1 MALLHVENLYKGFSG
16 ETLFKNITFSID
28 EKDKIGVI
36 GINGAGKTTLI
47 KMLLEEEEND
57 VDPTTNQ
64 RGIISK
70 KGNLKIGYLS
80 QNINLNPN
88 NTIFDELMLV
98 FGKVMEDHKKIQELS
113 LRINIEPENFDSI
126 MEELAVVT
134 TRYEQEEGYA
144 IEYKVKQVLNGLS
157 ISEDLWQQRIGDLSG
172 GQKSRTALGKILLEE
187 PELLILDEPTNH
199 LDLLAIEW
207 LEKFLKDYNK
217 AVMVVSHDRYFLD
230 NVVGRI
236 FEIEGHTLKTYK
248 GNFIE
253 YTIQKEIYL
262 SGAIK
267 AFEKEQEKIKQ
278 MEEYIRRYKAG
289 IKSKQARG
297 RESFLNRME
306 KMENPVVNVRKMKL
320 KFDIER
326 PSVDRVLKIEKL
338 SKSYDGKKIFQNL
351 NLEIFRGERVG
362 LIGKNGVGKST
373 LLKIINGM
381 EKADSGKITIGDKVT
396 IGYYDQNHQGLDE
409 KVSILNEFMFNY
421 PMSEEDV
428 RRLAGGFLFPEEDVF
443 KIIGSL
449 SGGEKARV
457 TLMKLI
463 LKKANFLVLDE
474 PTNHLDIYSREVLE
488 EALEDYQ
495 GTILIV
501 SHDRYF
507 LEGIVNTIYEI
518 TEDGAEKFNGNY
530 SEYCAKKSK
539 KLVEKSNENVV
550 NNYEEQKKI
559 KNRISSLE
567 RKYVET
573 EKNIEK
579 LEEKKSNLEK
589 EYEIAGKKNILEEL
603 LEIQEKLENIDLE
616 ILSEMEKWEE
626 IEKELKNLK
635 KAL

>member
-1 MALLHVENLYKGFSG
+1 MALLHVDNLYKGFSG
-16 ETLFKNITFSID
+16 ETLFKNISFSID

-57 VDPTTNQ
+57 VDPSTNQ
-64 RGIISK
+64 RGTISK
-70 KGNLKIGYLS
+70 KGNLRIGYLS
-80 QNINLNPN
+80 QNINLNYE
-88 NTIFDELMLV
+88 NTVFDELMLV
-98 FGKVMEDHKKIQELS
+98 FGSVLEDYKKIQELS
-113 LRINIEPENFDSI
+113 FRINLEPDNFDKI

-144 IEYKVKQVLNGLS
+144 IEYKVKQILNGLS
-157 ISEDLWQQRIGDLSG
+157 IQEDLWKQKIGDLSG
-172 GQKSRTALGKILLEE
+172 GQKSRVALGKILLEE

-199 LDLLAIEW
+199 LDLVAIEW

-248 GNFIE
+248 GNFTE
-253 YTIQKEIYL
+253 YTIQKEVYL
-262 SGAIK
+262 SGAMK

-297 RESFLNRME
+297 RESLLNRME

-320 KFDIER
+320 KFDIDR
-326 PSVDRVLKIEKL
+326 PSVDRVLKIQNL

-362 LIGKNGVGKST
+362 IIGKNGVGKST
-373 LLKIINGM
+373 LLKIINGT
-381 EKADSGKITIGDKVT
+381 EKADSGVVTIGEKVT
-396 IGYYDQNHQGLDE
+396 IGYYDQNHKGLDE
-409 KVSILNEFMFNY
+409 KASILNEFMFNY

-518 TEDGAEKFNGNY
+518 TENGAEKFHGNY
-530 SEYCAKKSK
+530 KEYCERKNKPV
-539 KLVEKSNENVV
+539 VEKDTKGV
-550 NNYEEQKKI
+550 NDYEEQKRV

-567 RKYVET
+567 KKYNET
-573 EKNIEK
+573 EKFIEK
-579 LEEKKSNLEK
+579 LEEKKSLLE
-589 EYEIAGKKNILEEL
+589 EDYNQAGKENNLDKL
-603 LEIQEKLENIDLE
+603 LEIQEKMEKLDEE
-616 ILSEMEKWEE
+616 IMESMEKWED
-626 IEKELKNLK
+626 IEKELKILK

>member
-1 MALLHVENLYKGFSG
+1 MALLHVDNLYKGFSG
-16 ETLFKNITFSID
+16 ETLFKNISFSID

-57 VDPTTNQ
+57 VDPSTNQ
-64 RGIISK
+64 RGTISK
-70 KGNLKIGYLS
+70 KGNLRIGYLS
-80 QNINLNPN
+80 QNINLNYE
-88 NTIFDELMLV
+88 NTVFDELMLV
-98 FGKVMEDHKKIQELS
+98 FGSVLEDYKKIQELS
-113 LRINIEPENFDSI
+113 FRINLEPDNFDKI

-144 IEYKVKQVLNGLS
+144 IEYKVKQILNGLS
-157 ISEDLWQQRIGDLSG
+157 VQEDLWKQKIGDLSG
-172 GQKSRTALGKILLEE
+172 GQKSRVALGKILLEE

-199 LDLLAIEW
+199 LDLVAIEW

-248 GNFIE
+248 GNFTE
-253 YTIQKEIYL
+253 YTIQKEVYL
-262 SGAIK
+262 SGAMK

-297 RESFLNRME
+297 RESLLNRME

-320 KFDIER
+320 KFDIDR
-326 PSVDRVLKIEKL
+326 PSVDRVLKIQNL

-362 LIGKNGVGKST
+362 IIGKNGVGKST
-373 LLKIINGM
+373 LLKIINGT
-381 EKADSGKITIGDKVT
+381 EKADSGIVTIGEKVT
-396 IGYYDQNHQGLDE
+396 IGYYDQNHKGLDE
-409 KVSILNEFMFNY
+409 KASILNEFMFNY

-518 TEDGAEKFNGNY
+518 TENGAEKFHGNY
-530 SEYCAKKSK
+530 KEYCERKNKPV
-539 KLVEKSNENVV
+539 VEKDTKGV
-550 NNYEEQKKI
+550 NDYEEQKRV

-567 RKYVET
+567 KKYNET
-573 EKNIEK
+573 EKFIEK
-579 LEEKKSNLEK
+579 LEEKKSLLE
-589 EYEIAGKKNILEEL
+589 EDYNQAGKENNLDKL
-603 LEIQEKLENIDLE
+603 LEIQEKMEKLDEE
-616 ILSEMEKWEE
+616 IMESMEKWED
-626 IEKELKNLK
+626 IEKELKILK

>member
-1 MALLHVENLYKGFSG
+1 MALLHVDNLYKGFSG
-16 ETLFKNITFSID
+16 ETLFKNISFSID

-57 VDPTTNQ
+57 VDPSTNQ
-64 RGIISK
+64 RGTISK
-70 KGNLKIGYLS
+70 KGNLRIGYLS
-80 QNINLNPN
+80 QNINLNYE
-88 NTIFDELMLV
+88 NTVFDELMLV
-98 FGKVMEDHKKIQELS
+98 FGSVLEDYKKIQELS
-113 LRINIEPENFDSI
+113 FRINLEPDNFDKI

-144 IEYKVKQVLNGLS
+144 IEYKVKQILNGLS
-157 ISEDLWQQRIGDLSG
+157 VQEDLWKQKIGDLSG
-172 GQKSRTALGKILLEE
+172 GQKSRVALGKILLEE

-199 LDLLAIEW
+199 LDLVAIEW

-248 GNFIE
+248 GNFTE
-253 YTIQKEIYL
+253 YTIQKEVYL
-262 SGAIK
+262 SGAMK

-297 RESFLNRME
+297 RESLLNRME

-326 PSVDRVLKIEKL
+326 PSVDRVLKIQNL
-338 SKSYDGKKIFQNL
+338 SKFYDGKKIFQNL

-362 LIGKNGVGKST
+362 IIGKNGVGKST
-373 LLKIINGM
+373 LLKIINGT
-381 EKADSGKITIGDKVT
+381 EKADSGVVTIGEKVT
-396 IGYYDQNHQGLDE
+396 IGYYDQNHKGLDE
-409 KVSILNEFMFNY
+409 KASILNEFMFNY

-518 TEDGAEKFNGNY
+518 TENGAEKFHGNY
-530 SEYCAKKSK
+530 KEYCERKNKPV
-539 KLVEKSNENVV
+539 VEKDTKGV
-550 NNYEEQKKI
+550 NDYEEQKRV

-567 RKYVET
+567 KKYNET
-573 EKNIEK
+573 EKFIEK
-579 LEEKKSNLEK
+579 LEEKKSLLE
-589 EYEIAGKKNILEEL
+589 EDYNQAGKENNLDKL
-603 LEIQEKLENIDLE
+603 LEIQEKMEKLDEE
-616 ILSEMEKWEE
+616 IMKSMEKWED
-626 IEKELKNLK
+626 IEKELKILK

>member
-1 MALLHVENLYKGFSG
+1 MALLHVDNLYKGFSG
-16 ETLFKNITFSID
+16 ETLFKNISFSID

-47 KMLLEEEEND
+47 KMILEEEEND
-57 VDPTTNQ
+57 VDPSTNQ
-64 RGIISK
+64 RGTISK

-80 QNINLNPN
+80 QNINLNYE
-88 NTIFDELMLV
+88 NTVFDELMLV
-98 FGKVMEDHKKIQELS
+98 FGSVLEDYKKIQELS
-113 LRINIEPENFDSI
+113 FRINLEPDNFDKI

-144 IEYKVKQVLNGLS
+144 IEYKVKQILNGLS
-157 ISEDLWQQRIGDLSG
+157 VQEDLWKQKIGDLSG
-172 GQKSRTALGKILLEE
+172 GQKSRVALGKILLEE

-199 LDLLAIEW
+199 LDLVAIEW

-248 GNFIE
+248 GNFTE
-253 YTIQKEIYL
+253 YTIQKEVYL
-262 SGAIK
+262 SGAMK

-297 RESFLNRME
+297 RESLLNRME

-320 KFDIER
+320 KFDIDR
-326 PSVDRVLKIEKL
+326 PSVDRVLKIQNL

-362 LIGKNGVGKST
+362 IIGKNGVGKST
-373 LLKIINGM
+373 LLKIINGT
-381 EKADSGKITIGDKVT
+381 EKADSGVVTIGEKVT
-396 IGYYDQNHQGLDE
+396 IGYYDQNHKGLDE
-409 KVSILNEFMFNY
+409 KASILNEFMFNY

-518 TEDGAEKFNGNY
+518 TENGAEKFHGNY
-530 SEYCAKKSK
+530 KEYCERKNKPV
-539 KLVEKSNENVV
+539 VEKDTKGV
-550 NNYEEQKKI
+550 NDYEEQKRV

-567 RKYVET
+567 KKYNET
-573 EKNIEK
+573 EKFIEK
-579 LEEKKSNLEK
+579 LEEKKSLLE
-589 EYEIAGKKNILEEL
+589 EDYNQAGKENNLDKL
-603 LEIQEKLENIDLE
+603 LEIQEKMEKLDDE
-616 ILSEMEKWEE
+616 IMESMEKWED
-626 IEKELKNLK
+626 IEKELKILK

>member
-1 MALLHVENLYKGFSG
+1 MALLHVDNLYKGFSG
-16 ETLFKNITFSID
+16 EILFKNISFSID

-57 VDPTTNQ
+57 VDPSTNQ
-64 RGIISK
+64 RGTISK
-70 KGNLKIGYLS
+70 KGNLRIGYLS
-80 QNINLNPN
+80 QNINLNYE
-88 NTIFDELMLV
+88 NTVFDELMLV
-98 FGKVMEDHKKIQELS
+98 FGSVLEDYKKIQELS
-113 LRINIEPENFDSI
+113 FRINLEPDNFDKI

-144 IEYKVKQVLNGLS
+144 IEYKVKQILNGLS
-157 ISEDLWQQRIGDLSG
+157 VQEDLWKQKIGDLSG
-172 GQKSRTALGKILLEE
+172 GQKSRVALGKILLEE

-199 LDLLAIEW
+199 LDLVAIEW

-248 GNFIE
+248 GNFTE
-253 YTIQKEIYL
+253 YTIQKEVYL
-262 SGAIK
+262 SGAMK

-297 RESFLNRME
+297 RESLLNRME

-320 KFDIER
+320 KFDIDR
-326 PSVDRVLKIEKL
+326 PSVDRVLKIQNL
-338 SKSYDGKKIFQNL
+338 SKSYDGKKIFRNL

-362 LIGKNGVGKST
+362 IIGKNGVGKST
-373 LLKIINGM
+373 LLKIINGT
-381 EKADSGKITIGDKVT
+381 EKADSGVVTIGEKVT
-396 IGYYDQNHQGLDE
+396 IGYYDQNHKGLDE
-409 KVSILNEFMFNY
+409 KASILNEFMFNY

-518 TEDGAEKFNGNY
+518 TENGAEKFHGNY
-530 SEYCAKKSK
+530 KEYCERKNKPV
-539 KLVEKSNENVV
+539 VEKDTKGV
-550 NNYEEQKKI
+550 NDYEEQKRV

-567 RKYVET
+567 KKYNET
-573 EKNIEK
+573 EKFIEK
-579 LEEKKSNLEK
+579 LEEKKSLLE
-589 EYEIAGKKNILEEL
+589 EDYNQAGKENNLDKL
-603 LEIQEKLENIDLE
+603 LEIQEKMEKLDEE
-616 ILSEMEKWEE
+616 IMESMEKWED
-626 IEKELKNLK
+626 IEKELKILK

>member
-1 MALLHVENLYKGFSG
+1 MALLHVDNLYKGFSG
-16 ETLFKNITFSID
+16 ETLFKNISFSID

-57 VDPTTNQ
+57 VDPSTNQ
-64 RGIISK
+64 RGTISK
-70 KGNLKIGYLS
+70 KGNLRIGYLS
-80 QNINLNPN
+80 QNINLNYE
-88 NTIFDELMLV
+88 NTVFDELMLV
-98 FGKVMEDHKKIQELS
+98 FGSVLEDYKKIQELS
-113 LRINIEPENFDSI
+113 FRINLEPDNFDKI

-144 IEYKVKQVLNGLS
+144 IEYKVKQILNGLS
-157 ISEDLWQQRIGDLSG
+157 VQEDLWKQKIGDLSG
-172 GQKSRTALGKILLEE
+172 GQKSRVALGKILLEE

-199 LDLLAIEW
+199 LDLVAIEW

-248 GNFIE
+248 GNFTE
-253 YTIQKEIYL
+253 YTIQKEVYL
-262 SGAIK
+262 SGAMK

-297 RESFLNRME
+297 RESLLNRME

-320 KFDIER
+320 KFDIDR
-326 PSVDRVLKIEKL
+326 PSVDRVLKIQNL

-362 LIGKNGVGKST
+362 IIGKNGVGKST
-373 LLKIINGM
+373 LLKIINGT
-381 EKADSGKITIGDKVT
+381 EKADSGVVTIGEKVT
-396 IGYYDQNHQGLDE
+396 IGYYDQNHKGLDE
-409 KVSILNEFMFNY
+409 KASILNEFMFNY

-518 TEDGAEKFNGNY
+518 TENGAEKFHGNY
-530 SEYCAKKSK
+530 KEYCERKNKPV
-539 KLVEKSNENVV
+539 VEKDTKGV
-550 NNYEEQKKI
+550 NDYEEQKRV

-567 RKYVET
+567 KKYNET
-573 EKNIEK
+573 EKFIEK
-579 LEEKKSNLEK
+579 LEEKKSL
-589 EYEIAGKKNILEEL
+589 LEEDYNQGGKENNLDKL
-603 LEIQEKLENIDLE
+603 LEIQEKMEKLDEE
-616 ILSEMEKWEE
+616 IMEAMEKWED
-626 IEKELKNLK
+626 IEKELKILK

>member
-1 MALLHVENLYKGFSG
+1 MALLHVDNLYKGFSG
-16 ETLFKNITFSID
+16 ETLFKNISFSID

-57 VDPTTNQ
+57 VDPSTNQ
-64 RGIISK
+64 RGTISK
-70 KGNLKIGYLS
+70 KGNLRIGYLS
-80 QNINLNPN
+80 QNINLNYE
-88 NTIFDELMLV
+88 NTVFDELMLV
-98 FGKVMEDHKKIQELS
+98 FGSVLEDYKKIQELS
-113 LRINIEPENFDSI
+113 FRINLEPDNFDKI
-126 MEELAVVT
+126 MEELAIVT

-144 IEYKVKQVLNGLS
+144 IEYKVKQILNGLS
-157 ISEDLWQQRIGDLSG
+157 VQEDLWKQKIGDLSG
-172 GQKSRTALGKILLEE
+172 GQKSRVALGKILLEE

-199 LDLLAIEW
+199 LDLVAIEW

-248 GNFIE
+248 GNFTE
-253 YTIQKEIYL
+253 YTIQKEVYL
-262 SGAIK
+262 SGAMK

-297 RESFLNRME
+297 RESLLNRME

-320 KFDIER
+320 KFDIDR
-326 PSVDRVLKIEKL
+326 PSVDRVLKIQNL

-362 LIGKNGVGKST
+362 IIGKNGVGKST
-373 LLKIINGM
+373 LLKIINGT
-381 EKADSGKITIGDKVT
+381 EKADSGVVTIGEKVT
-396 IGYYDQNHQGLDE
+396 IGYYDQNHKGLDE
-409 KVSILNEFMFNY
+409 KASILNEFMFNY

-518 TEDGAEKFNGNY
+518 TENGAEKFHGNY
-530 SEYCAKKSK
+530 KEYCERKNKPV
-539 KLVEKSNENVV
+539 VEKDTKGV
-550 NNYEEQKKI
+550 NDYEEQKRV

-567 RKYVET
+567 KKYNET
-573 EKNIEK
+573 EKFIEK
-579 LEEKKSNLEK
+579 LEEKKSLLE
-589 EYEIAGKKNILEEL
+589 EDYNQAGKENNLDKL
-603 LEIQEKLENIDLE
+603 LEIQEKMEKLDEE
-616 ILSEMEKWEE
+616 IMESMEKWED
-626 IEKELKNLK
+626 IEKELKILK

>member
-1 MALLHVENLYKGFSG
+1 MALLHVDNLYKGFSG
-16 ETLFKNITFSID
+16 ETLFKNISFSID

-57 VDPTTNQ
+57 VDPSTNQ
-64 RGIISK
+64 RGTISK
-70 KGNLKIGYLS
+70 KGNLRIGYLS
-80 QNINLNPN
+80 QNINLNYE
-88 NTIFDELMLV
+88 NTVFDELMLV
-98 FGKVMEDHKKIQELS
+98 FGSVLEDYKKIQELS
-113 LRINIEPENFDSI
+113 FRINLEPDNFDKI

-144 IEYKVKQVLNGLS
+144 IEYKVKQILNGLS
-157 ISEDLWQQRIGDLSG
+157 VQEDLWKQKIGDLSG
-172 GQKSRTALGKILLEE
+172 GQKSRVALGKILLEE

-199 LDLLAIEW
+199 LDLVAIEW

-248 GNFIE
+248 GNFTE
-253 YTIQKEIYL
+253 YTIQKEVYL
-262 SGAIK
+262 SGAMK

-297 RESFLNRME
+297 RESLLNRME

-320 KFDIER
+320 KFDIDK
-326 PSVDRVLKIEKL
+326 PSVDRVLKIQNL

-362 LIGKNGVGKST
+362 IIGKNGVGKST
-373 LLKIINGM
+373 LLKIINGT
-381 EKADSGKITIGDKVT
+381 EKADSGVVTIGEKVT
-396 IGYYDQNHQGLDE
+396 IGYYDQNHKGLDE
-409 KVSILNEFMFNY
+409 KASILNEFMFNY

-518 TEDGAEKFNGNY
+518 TENGAEKFHGNY
-530 SEYCAKKSK
+530 KEYCERKNKPV
-539 KLVEKSNENVV
+539 VEKDTKGV
-550 NNYEEQKKI
+550 NDYEEQKRV

-567 RKYVET
+567 KKYNET
-573 EKNIEK
+573 EKFIEK
-579 LEEKKSNLEK
+579 LEEKKSLLE
-589 EYEIAGKKNILEEL
+589 EDYNQAGKENNLDKL
-603 LEIQEKLENIDLE
+603 LEIQEKMEKLDDE
-616 ILSEMEKWEE
+616 IMESMEKWED
-626 IEKELKNLK
+626 IEKELKILK

>member
-1 MALLHVENLYKGFSG
+1 MALLHVDNLYKSFSG
-16 ETLFKNITFSID
+16 ETLFKNISFSID

-36 GINGAGKTTLI
+36 GVNGAGKTTLI
-47 KMLLEEEEND
+47 KMILEEEDND
-57 VDPTTNQ
+57 VDPSTNQ
-64 RGIISK
+64 RGTISK
-70 KGNLKIGYLS
+70 KGNLRIGYLS
-80 QNINLNPN
+80 QNINLNYEN
-88 NTIFDELMLV
+88 NVFDELMLV
-98 FGKVMEDHKKIQELS
+98 FGKVLEDYKKIQELS
-113 LRINIEPENFDSI
+113 LKINLEPENFDKI
-126 MEELAVVT
+126 MEELALVT
-134 TRYEQEEGYA
+134 TRYEQEEGYS
-144 IEYKVKQVLNGLS
+144 IEYKVKQILNGLS
-157 ISEDLWQQRIGDLSG
+157 ISEDLWKQKIGDLSG
-172 GQKSRTALGKILLEE
+172 GQKSRVALGKILLEE

-199 LDLLAIEW
+199 LDLIAIEW

-248 GNFIE
+248 GNFTE

-262 SGAIK
+262 SGAMK
-267 AFEKEQEKIKQ
+267 AFEKEQDKIKQ
-278 MEEYIRRYKAG
+278 MEEYIRRYKVG

-297 RESFLNRME
+297 RESLLNRME

-338 SKSYDGKKIFQNL
+338 SKSYEGKKIFQNL

-362 LIGKNGVGKST
+362 IIGKNGVGKST
-373 LLKIINGM
+373 LLKIINGT
-381 EKADSGKITIGDKVT
+381 EKADSGVVTIGEKVT
-396 IGYYDQNHQGLDE
+396 IGYYDQNHKGLDE
-409 KVSILNEFMFNY
+409 KASILNEFMFNY
-421 PMSEEDV
+421 PMSEEEV

-443 KIIGSL
+443 KTIGSL

-488 EALEDYQ
+488 EALEGYQ

-507 LEGIVNTIYEI
+507 LEGIVNTIYEV
-518 TEDGAEKFNGNY
+518 TEDGAEKFHGNY
-530 SEYCAKKSK
+530 TEYCAKKNK
-539 KLVEKSNENVV
+539 VVEEKDNKGMND
-550 NNYEEQKKI
+550 YEEQKRM

-567 RKYVET
+567 KKYKET
-573 EKNIEK
+573 EKLIEK
-579 LEEKKSNLEK
+579 LEEKKSNLEE
-589 EYEIAGKKNILEEL
+589 EYNEAGKENNLEKL
-603 LEIQEKLENIDLE
+603 LEIQEKMEKIDEE
-616 ILSEMEKWEE
+616 ILLSMEKWED
-626 IEKELKNLK
+626 IENELKNLK

>member
-1 MALLHVENLYKGFSG
+1 MALLHVDNLYKGFSG
-16 ETLFKNITFSID
+16 ETLFKNISFSID

-57 VDPTTNQ
+57 VDPSTNQ
-64 RGIISK
+64 RGTISK
-70 KGNLKIGYLS
+70 KGNLRIGYLS
-80 QNINLNPN
+80 QNINLNYE
-88 NTIFDELMLV
+88 NTVFDELMLV
-98 FGKVMEDHKKIQELS
+98 FGSVLEDYKKIQELS
-113 LRINIEPENFDSI
+113 FRINLEPDNFDKI

-144 IEYKVKQVLNGLS
+144 IEYKVKQILNGLS
-157 ISEDLWQQRIGDLSG
+157 VQEDLWKQKIGDLSG
-172 GQKSRTALGKILLEE
+172 GQKSRVALGKILLEE

-199 LDLLAIEW
+199 LDLVAIEW

-248 GNFIE
+248 GNFTE
-253 YTIQKEIYL
+253 YTIQKEVYL
-262 SGAIK
+262 SGAMK

-297 RESFLNRME
+297 RESLLNRME

-320 KFDIER
+320 KFDIDR
-326 PSVDRVLKIEKL
+326 PSVDRVLKIQNL

-362 LIGKNGVGKST
+362 IIGKNGVGKST
-373 LLKIINGM
+373 LLKIINGT
-381 EKADSGKITIGDKVT
+381 EKADSGVVTIGEKVT
-396 IGYYDQNHQGLDE
+396 IGYYDQNHKGLDE
-409 KVSILNEFMFNY
+409 KASILNEFMFNY

-518 TEDGAEKFNGNY
+518 TENGAEKFHGNY
-530 SEYCAKKSK
+530 KEYCERKNKPV
-539 KLVEKSNENVV
+539 VEKDTKGV
-550 NNYEEQKKI
+550 NDYEEQKRV

-567 RKYVET
+567 KKYNET
-573 EKNIEK
+573 EKFIEK
-579 LEEKKSNLEK
+579 LEEKRSLLE
-589 EYEIAGKKNILEEL
+589 EDYNQAGKENNLDKL
-603 LEIQEKLENIDLE
+603 LEIQEKMEKLDEE
-616 ILSEMEKWEE
+616 IMESMEKWED
-626 IEKELKNLK
+626 IEKELKILK

>member
-1 MALLHVENLYKGFSG
+1 MALLYVDNLYKSFSG
-16 ETLFKNITFSID
+16 ETLFKDISFSID

-47 KMLLEEEEND
+47 KMILEEEEND
-57 VDPTTNQ
+57 VDPSTNQ
-64 RGIISK
+64 RGTISK
-70 KGNLKIGYLS
+70 KGNLRIGYLS
-80 QNINLNPN
+80 QNINLNYE
-88 NTIFDELMLV
+88 NTVFDELMLV
-98 FGKVMEDHKKIQELS
+98 FGSVLEDYKKIQELS
-113 LRINIEPENFDSI
+113 FRINLEPDNFDKI

-144 IEYKVKQVLNGLS
+144 IEYKVKQILNGLS
-157 ISEDLWQQRIGDLSG
+157 VQEDLWKQKIGDLSG
-172 GQKSRTALGKILLEE
+172 GQKSRVALGKILLEE

-199 LDLLAIEW
+199 LDLVAIEW

-248 GNFIE
+248 GNFTE
-253 YTIQKEIYL
+253 YTIQKEVYL
-262 SGAIK
+262 SGAMK

-297 RESFLNRME
+297 RESLLNRME

-320 KFDIER
+320 KFDIDR
-326 PSVDRVLKIEKL
+326 PSVDRVLKIQNL

-362 LIGKNGVGKST
+362 IIGKNGVGKST
-373 LLKIINGM
+373 LLKIINGT
-381 EKADSGKITIGDKVT
+381 EKADSGVVTIGEKVT
-396 IGYYDQNHQGLDE
+396 IGYYDQNHKGLDE
-409 KVSILNEFMFNY
+409 KASILNEFMFNY

-443 KIIGSL
+443 KTIGSL

-518 TEDGAEKFNGNY
+518 TENGAEKFHGNY
-530 SEYCAKKSK
+530 KEYCERKNKPI
-539 KLVEKSNENVV
+539 VEKDTKGV
-550 NNYEEQKKI
+550 NDYEEQKRV

-567 RKYVET
+567 KKYNET
-573 EKNIEK
+573 EKFIEK
-579 LEEKKSNLEK
+579 LEEKKSLLE
-589 EYEIAGKKNILEEL
+589 EDYNQAGKENNLDKL
-603 LEIQEKLENIDLE
+603 LEIQEKMEKLDEE
-616 ILSEMEKWEE
+616 IMESMEKWED
-626 IEKELKNLK
+626 IEKELKILK

>member
-113 LRINIEPENFDSI
+113 LRINIEPENFDNI

-248 GNFIE
+248 GNFTE

-297 RESFLNRME
+297 RESLLNRME

-373 LLKIINGM
+373 LLKIVNGM

-518 TEDGAEKFNGNY
+518 TEDGVEKFNGNY
-530 SEYCAKKSK
+530 SEYCTKKSK
-539 KLVEKSNENVV
+539 KLLEKSNENVV

-567 RKYVET
+567 KKYVET

>member
-1 MALLHVENLYKGFSG
+1 MALLHVDNLYKSFSG
-16 ETLFKNITFSID
+16 ETLFKNISFSID

-36 GINGAGKTTLI
+36 GVNGAGKTTLI
-47 KMLLEEEEND
+47 KMILEEEEND
-57 VDPTTNQ
+57 VDPSTNQ
-64 RGIISK
+64 RGTISK
-70 KGNLKIGYLS
+70 KGNLRIGYLS
-80 QNINLNPN
+80 QNINLNYEN
-88 NTIFDELMLV
+88 NVFDELMLV
-98 FGKVMEDHKKIQELS
+98 FGKVLEDYKKIQELS
-113 LRINIEPENFDSI
+113 FRINLEPENFDKI
-126 MEELAVVT
+126 MEELALVT
-134 TRYEQEEGYA
+134 TRYEQEEGYS
-144 IEYKVKQVLNGLS
+144 IEYKVKQILNGLS
-157 ISEDLWQQRIGDLSG
+157 IPEDLWKQKIGDLSG
-172 GQKSRTALGKILLEE
+172 GQKSRVALGKILLEE

-199 LDLLAIEW
+199 LDLIAIEW

-248 GNFIE
+248 GNFTE

-262 SGAIK
+262 SGAMK

-297 RESFLNRME
+297 RESLLNRME

-338 SKSYDGKKIFQNL
+338 SKSYEGKKIFQNL

-362 LIGKNGVGKST
+362 IIGKNGVGKST
-373 LLKIINGM
+373 LLKIINGT
-381 EKADSGKITIGDKVT
+381 EKADSGNITIGEKVT
-396 IGYYDQNHQGLDE
+396 IGYYDQNHKGLDE
-409 KVSILNEFMFNY
+409 KASILNEFMFNY

-443 KIIGSL
+443 KTIGSL

-488 EALEDYQ
+488 EALEGYQ

-507 LEGIVNTIYEI
+507 LEGIVNTIYEV
-518 TEDGAEKFNGNY
+518 TEDGAEKFYGNY
-530 SEYCAKKSK
+530 TEYCAKKNK
-539 KLVEKSNENVV
+539 VVEEKENKGMID
-550 NNYEEQKKI
+550 YEEQKKM

-567 RKYVET
+567 KKYKET
-573 EKNIEK
+573 EKLIEK
-579 LEEKKSNLEK
+579 LEEKKSNLEE
-589 EYEIAGKKNILEEL
+589 EYNIAGKENNLEKL
-603 LEIQEKLENIDLE
+603 LEIQEKMEKIDEE
-616 ILSEMEKWEE
+616 ILLAMEKWED
-626 IEKELKNLK
+626 IENELKNLK

>member
-1 MALLHVENLYKGFSG
+1 MALLHVDNLYKGFSG
-16 ETLFKNITFSID
+16 ETLFKNISFSID

-57 VDPTTNQ
+57 VDPSTNQ
-64 RGIISK
+64 RGTISK
-70 KGNLKIGYLS
+70 KGNLRIGYLS
-80 QNINLNPN
+80 QNINLNYE
-88 NTIFDELMLV
+88 NTVFDELMLV
-98 FGKVMEDHKKIQELS
+98 FGSVLEDYKKIQELS
-113 LRINIEPENFDSI
+113 FKINLEPDNFDKI

-144 IEYKVKQVLNGLS
+144 IEYKVKQILNGLS
-157 ISEDLWQQRIGDLSG
+157 VQEDLWKQKIGDLSG
-172 GQKSRTALGKILLEE
+172 GQKSRVALGKILLEE

-199 LDLLAIEW
+199 LDLVAIEW

-248 GNFIE
+248 GNFTE
-253 YTIQKEIYL
+253 YTIQKEVYL
-262 SGAIK
+262 SGAMK

-297 RESFLNRME
+297 RESLLNRME

-320 KFDIER
+320 KFDIDR
-326 PSVDRVLKIEKL
+326 PSVDRVLKIQNL

-362 LIGKNGVGKST
+362 IIGKNGVGKST
-373 LLKIINGM
+373 LLKIINGT
-381 EKADSGKITIGDKVT
+381 EKADSGVVTIGEKVT
-396 IGYYDQNHQGLDE
+396 IGYYDQNHKGLDE
-409 KVSILNEFMFNY
+409 KASILNEFMFNY

-518 TEDGAEKFNGNY
+518 TENGAEKFHGNY
-530 SEYCAKKSK
+530 KEYCERKNKPV
-539 KLVEKSNENVV
+539 VEKDTKGV
-550 NNYEEQKKI
+550 NDYEEQKRV

-567 RKYVET
+567 KKYNET
-573 EKNIEK
+573 EKFIEK
-579 LEEKKSNLEK
+579 LEEKKSLLE
-589 EYEIAGKKNILEEL
+589 EDYNQAGKENNLDKL
-603 LEIQEKLENIDLE
+603 LEIQEKMEKLDEE
-616 ILSEMEKWEE
+616 IMETMEKWED
-626 IEKELKNLK
+626 IEKELKILK

>member
-1 MALLHVENLYKGFSG
+1 MALLHVDNLYKGFSG
-16 ETLFKNITFSID
+16 ETLFKNISFSID

-47 KMLLEEEEND
+47 KMILEEEEND
-57 VDPTTNQ
+57 VDPSTNQ
-64 RGIISK
+64 RGTISK

-80 QNINLNPN
+80 QNINLNPEN
-88 NTIFDELMLV
+88 NVFDELMLV
-98 FGKVMEDHKKIQELS
+98 FGSVMEDYKKIQELS
-113 LRINIEPENFDSI
+113 FRINLEPDNFDKI
-126 MEELAVVT
+126 MEELANVT

-144 IEYKVKQVLNGLS
+144 IEYKVKQILNGLS
-157 ISEDLWQQRIGDLSG
+157 VQEDLWRQKIGDLSG
-172 GQKSRTALGKILLEE
+172 GQKSRVALGKILLEE

-199 LDLLAIEW
+199 LDLVAIEW

-248 GNFIE
+248 GNFTE
-253 YTIQKEIYL
+253 YTIQKEVYL
-262 SGAIK
+262 SGAMK

-297 RESFLNRME
+297 RESLLNRME

-326 PSVDRVLKIEKL
+326 PSVDRVLKIQNL

-362 LIGKNGVGKST
+362 IIGKNGVGKST
-373 LLKIINGM
+373 LLKIINGT
-381 EKADSGKITIGDKVT
+381 EKADSGIVTVGEKVT
-396 IGYYDQNHQGLDE
+396 IGYYDQNHKGLDE
-409 KVSILNEFMFNY
+409 KASILNEFMFNY

-428 RRLAGGFLFPEEDVF
+428 RRLAGGFLFPEEDVL
-443 KIIGSL
+443 KTIGSL

-507 LEGIVNTIYEI
+507 LEGIVNVIYEI
-518 TEDGAEKFNGNY
+518 TENGAEKFHGNY
-530 SEYCAKKSK
+530 QEYCERKNKSA
-539 KLVEKSNENVV
+539 VEKDNKGV
-550 NNYEEQKKI
+550 NDYEEQKRV

-567 RKYVET
+567 RKYNET
-573 EKNIEK
+573 EKFIEK
-579 LEEKKSNLEK
+579 LEEKKSVLEEEYNEAGKENNLEK
-589 EYEIAGKKNILEEL
+589 L
-603 LEIQEKLENIDLE
+603 LELQEKMEKLDEE
-616 ILSEMEKWEE
+616 IMESMEKWED
-626 IEKELKNLK
+626 IEKELKILK

>member
-1 MALLHVENLYKGFSG
+1 MALLHVDNLYKGFSG
-16 ETLFKNITFSID
+16 ETLFKNISFSID

-57 VDPTTNQ
+57 VDPSTNQ
-64 RGIISK
+64 RGTISK
-70 KGNLKIGYLS
+70 KGNLRIGYLS
-80 QNINLNPN
+80 QNINLNYE
-88 NTIFDELMLV
+88 NTVFDELMLV
-98 FGKVMEDHKKIQELS
+98 FGSVLEDYKKIQELS
-113 LRINIEPENFDSI
+113 FRINLEPDNFDKI

-144 IEYKVKQVLNGLS
+144 IEYKVKQILNGLS
-157 ISEDLWQQRIGDLSG
+157 VQEDLWKQKIGDLSG
-172 GQKSRTALGKILLEE
+172 GQKSRVALGKILLEE

-199 LDLLAIEW
+199 LDLVAIEW

-248 GNFIE
+248 GNFTE
-253 YTIQKEIYL
+253 YTIQKEVYL
-262 SGAIK
+262 SGAMK

-297 RESFLNRME
+297 RESLLNRME

-320 KFDIER
+320 KFDIDR
-326 PSVDRVLKIEKL
+326 PSVDRVLKIQNL
-338 SKSYDGKKIFQNL
+338 SKFYDGKKIFQNL

-362 LIGKNGVGKST
+362 IIGKNGVGKST
-373 LLKIINGM
+373 LLKIINGT
-381 EKADSGKITIGDKVT
+381 EKADSGVVTIGEKVT
-396 IGYYDQNHQGLDE
+396 IGYYDQNHKGLDE
-409 KVSILNEFMFNY
+409 KASILNEFMFNY

-518 TEDGAEKFNGNY
+518 TENGAEKFHGNY
-530 SEYCAKKSK
+530 KEYCERKNKPV
-539 KLVEKSNENVV
+539 VEKDTKGV
-550 NNYEEQKKI
+550 NDYEEQKRV

-567 RKYVET
+567 KKYNET
-573 EKNIEK
+573 EKFIEK
-579 LEEKKSNLEK
+579 LEEKKSLLE
-589 EYEIAGKKNILEEL
+589 EDYNQAGKENNLDKL
-603 LEIQEKLENIDLE
+603 LEIQEKMEKLDEE
-616 ILSEMEKWEE
+616 IMESMEKWED
-626 IEKELKNLK
+626 IEKELKILK

>member
-1 MALLHVENLYKGFSG
+1 MALLHVDNLYKGFSG
-16 ETLFKNITFSID
+16 ETLFKNISFSID

-57 VDPTTNQ
+57 VDPSTNQ
-64 RGIISK
+64 RGTISK
-70 KGNLKIGYLS
+70 KGNLRIGYLS
-80 QNINLNPN
+80 QNINLNYE
-88 NTIFDELMLV
+88 NTVFDELMLV
-98 FGKVMEDHKKIQELS
+98 FGSVLEDYKKIQELS
-113 LRINIEPENFDSI
+113 FRINLEPDNFDKI

-144 IEYKVKQVLNGLS
+144 IEYKVKQILNGLS
-157 ISEDLWQQRIGDLSG
+157 VQEDLWKQKIGDLSG
-172 GQKSRTALGKILLEE
+172 GQKSRVALGKILLEE

-199 LDLLAIEW
+199 LDLVAIEW

-248 GNFIE
+248 GNFTE
-253 YTIQKEIYL
+253 YTIQKEVYL
-262 SGAIK
+262 SGAMK

-297 RESFLNRME
+297 RESLLNRME

-320 KFDIER
+320 KFDIDR
-326 PSVDRVLKIEKL
+326 PSVDRVLKIQNL

-362 LIGKNGVGKST
+362 IIGKNGVGKST
-373 LLKIINGM
+373 LLKIINGT
-381 EKADSGKITIGDKVT
+381 EKADSGVVTIGEKVT
-396 IGYYDQNHQGLDE
+396 IGYYDQNHKGLDE
-409 KVSILNEFMFNY
+409 KASILNEFMFNY

-457 TLMKLI
+457 ALMKLI

-518 TEDGAEKFNGNY
+518 TENGAEKFHGNY
-530 SEYCAKKSK
+530 KEYCERKNKPV
-539 KLVEKSNENVV
+539 VEKDTKGV
-550 NNYEEQKKI
+550 NDYEEQKRV

-567 RKYVET
+567 KKYNET
-573 EKNIEK
+573 EKFIEK
-579 LEEKKSNLEK
+579 LEEKKSLLE
-589 EYEIAGKKNILEEL
+589 EDYNQAGKENNLDKL
-603 LEIQEKLENIDLE
+603 LEIQEKMEKLDEE
-616 ILSEMEKWEE
+616 IMESMEKWED
-626 IEKELKNLK
+626 IEKELKILK

>member
-1 MALLHVENLYKGFSG
+1 MALLHVDNLYKGFSG
-16 ETLFKNITFSID
+16 EILFKNISFSID

-57 VDPTTNQ
+57 VDPSTNQ
-64 RGIISK
+64 RGTISK
-70 KGNLKIGYLS
+70 KGNLRIGYLS
-80 QNINLNPN
+80 QNINLNYE
-88 NTIFDELMLV
+88 NTVFDELMLV
-98 FGKVMEDHKKIQELS
+98 FGSVLEDYKKIQELS
-113 LRINIEPENFDSI
+113 FKINLEPDNFDKI

-144 IEYKVKQVLNGLS
+144 IEYKVKQILNGLS
-157 ISEDLWQQRIGDLSG
+157 VQEDLWKQKIGDLSG
-172 GQKSRTALGKILLEE
+172 GQKSRVALGKILLEE

-199 LDLLAIEW
+199 LDLVAIEW

-248 GNFIE
+248 GNFTE
-253 YTIQKEIYL
+253 YTIQKEVYL
-262 SGAIK
+262 SGAMK

-297 RESFLNRME
+297 RESLLNRME

-320 KFDIER
+320 KFDIDR
-326 PSVDRVLKIEKL
+326 PSVDRVLKIQNL

-362 LIGKNGVGKST
+362 IIGKNGVGKST
-373 LLKIINGM
+373 LLKIINGT
-381 EKADSGKITIGDKVT
+381 EKADSGVVTIGEKVT
-396 IGYYDQNHQGLDE
+396 IGYYDQNHKGLDE
-409 KVSILNEFMFNY
+409 KASILNEFMFNY

-518 TEDGAEKFNGNY
+518 TENGAEKFHGNY
-530 SEYCAKKSK
+530 KEYCERKNKPV
-539 KLVEKSNENVV
+539 VEKDTKGV
-550 NNYEEQKKI
+550 NDYEEQKRV

-567 RKYVET
+567 KKYNET
-573 EKNIEK
+573 EKFIEK
-579 LEEKKSNLEK
+579 LEEKKSLLE
-589 EYEIAGKKNILEEL
+589 EDYNQAGKENNLDKL
-603 LEIQEKLENIDLE
+603 LEIQEKMEKLDEE
-616 ILSEMEKWEE
+616 IMESMEKWED
-626 IEKELKNLK
+626 IEKELKILK

>member
-1 MALLHVENLYKGFSG
+1 MALLHVDNLYKGFSG
-16 ETLFKNITFSID
+16 ETLFKNISFSID

-57 VDPTTNQ
+57 VDPSTNQ
-64 RGIISK
+64 RGTISK
-70 KGNLKIGYLS
+70 KGNLRIGYLS
-80 QNINLNPN
+80 QNINLNYEN
-88 NTIFDELMLV
+88 IVFDELMLV
-98 FGKVMEDHKKIQELS
+98 FGSVLEDYKKIQELS
-113 LRINIEPENFDSI
+113 FKINLEPDNFDKI

-144 IEYKVKQVLNGLS
+144 IEYKVKQILNGLS
-157 ISEDLWQQRIGDLSG
+157 VQEDLWKQKIGDLSG
-172 GQKSRTALGKILLEE
+172 GQKSRVALGKILLEE

-199 LDLLAIEW
+199 LDLVAIEW

-248 GNFIE
+248 GNFTE
-253 YTIQKEIYL
+253 YTIQKEVYL
-262 SGAIK
+262 SGAMK

-297 RESFLNRME
+297 RESLLNRME

-320 KFDIER
+320 KFDIDR
-326 PSVDRVLKIEKL
+326 PSVDRVLKIQNL

-362 LIGKNGVGKST
+362 IIGKNGVGKST
-373 LLKIINGM
+373 LLKIINGT
-381 EKADSGKITIGDKVT
+381 EKADSGVVTIGEKVT
-396 IGYYDQNHQGLDE
+396 IGYYDQNHKGLDE
-409 KVSILNEFMFNY
+409 KASILNEFMFNY

-518 TEDGAEKFNGNY
+518 TENGAEKFHGNY
-530 SEYCAKKSK
+530 KEYCERKNKPV
-539 KLVEKSNENVV
+539 VEKDTKGV
-550 NNYEEQKKI
+550 NDYEEQKRV

-567 RKYVET
+567 KKYNET
-573 EKNIEK
+573 EKFIEK
-579 LEEKKSNLEK
+579 LEEKKSLLE
-589 EYEIAGKKNILEEL
+589 EDYNQAGKENNLDKL
-603 LEIQEKLENIDLE
+603 LEIQEKMEKLDEE
-616 ILSEMEKWEE
+616 IMESMEKWED
-626 IEKELKNLK
+626 IEKELKILK

>member
-1 MALLHVENLYKGFSG
+1 MALLHVDNLYKGFSG
-16 ETLFKNITFSID
+16 ETLFKNISFSID

-57 VDPTTNQ
+57 VDPSTNQ
-64 RGIISK
+64 RGTISK
-70 KGNLKIGYLS
+70 KGNLRIGYLS
-80 QNINLNPN
+80 QNINLNYE
-88 NTIFDELMLV
+88 NTVFDELMLV
-98 FGKVMEDHKKIQELS
+98 FGSVLEDYKKIQELS
-113 LRINIEPENFDSI
+113 FRINLEPDNFDKI

-144 IEYKVKQVLNGLS
+144 IEYKVKQILNGLS
-157 ISEDLWQQRIGDLSG
+157 VQEDLWKQKIGDLSG
-172 GQKSRTALGKILLEE
+172 GQKSRVALGKILLEE

-199 LDLLAIEW
+199 LDLVAIEW

-248 GNFIE
+248 GNFTE
-253 YTIQKEIYL
+253 YTIQKEVYL
-262 SGAIK
+262 SGAMK

-297 RESFLNRME
+297 RESLLNRME

-326 PSVDRVLKIEKL
+326 PSVDRVLKIQNL

-362 LIGKNGVGKST
+362 IIGKNGVGKST
-373 LLKIINGM
+373 LLKIINGT
-381 EKADSGKITIGDKVT
+381 EKADSGVVTIGEKVT
-396 IGYYDQNHQGLDE
+396 IGYYDQNHKGLDE
-409 KVSILNEFMFNY
+409 KASILNEFMFNY

-518 TEDGAEKFNGNY
+518 TENGAEKFHGNY
-530 SEYCAKKSK
+530 KEYCERKNKPV
-539 KLVEKSNENVV
+539 VEKDTKGV
-550 NNYEEQKKI
+550 NDYEEQKRV

-567 RKYVET
+567 KKYNET
-573 EKNIEK
+573 EKFIEK
-579 LEEKKSNLEK
+579 LEEKKSLLE
-589 EYEIAGKKNILEEL
+589 EDYTQAGKENNLDKL
-603 LEIQEKLENIDLE
+603 LEIQEKMEKLDDE
-616 ILSEMEKWEE
+616 IMESMEKWED
-626 IEKELKNLK
+626 IEKELKILK